1 MIILKIVVV
10 LVAIVSVAA
19 VVALFTKDKYT
30 LTRDIVIDRA
40 KPEVFAFIKLNKNQ
54 KSYSK
59 WLSLDPNTKIELRGA
74 EDGTRGSILAFESKD
89 RKTGKGEWET
99 KKVLEN
105 ERVEFELRFLEPF
118 AFVANGHFSI
128 ESVTANQTKII
139 WVYNS
144 GMDWPMN
151 FMLLFLDM
159 DEIVGNDIQTSL
171 ISLKNN
177 LEN

>member
-1 MIILKIVVV
+1 MIIIKIVVV

-19 VVALFTKDKYT
+19 VVALFTKNKYT
-30 LTRDIVIDRA
+30 LTRNIVINRS
-40 KPEVFAFIKLNKNQ
+40 KPEVFNFIKLNKNQ

-74 EDGTRGSILAFESKD
+74 EDGTPGAILAFESKD
-89 RKTGKGEWET
+89 QKAGKGEWET
-99 KKVLEN
+99 KKVQEY

-118 AFVANGHFSI
+118 EFVANGYFSTQEI
-128 ESVTANQTKII
+128 TGGQTRIT

-159 DEIVGNDIQTSL
+159 DKIVGNDIQVSL
-171 ISLKNN
+171 ASLKSQ
-177 LEN
+177 LEG

>member
-19 VVALFTKDKYT
+19 VVALFTKNKYT
-30 LTRDIVIDRA
+30 LTRAIVINRP
-40 KPEVFAFIKLNKNQ
+40 KQEVFSFIKLNKNQ

-59 WLSLDPNTKIELRGA
+59 WLSLDPNTKIELRGS
-74 EDGTRGSILAFESKD
+74 EDGTPGSILSFQSKD
-89 RKTGKGEWET
+89 KKAGTGEWET
-99 KKVLEN
+99 TKVLED

-118 AFVANGHFSI
+118 AFVATGHFST
-128 ESVTANQTKII
+128 EAVSAEQTKIT

-151 FMLLFLDM
+151 FMLLFMDM
-159 DEIVGNDIQTSL
+159 DKIVGNDIQTSL
-171 ISLKNN
+171 VALKNN
-177 LEN
+177 LEY

>member
-19 VVALFTKDKYT
+19 VVALFTKNKYT
-30 LTRDIVIDRA
+30 LTREIVINRS
-40 KPEVFAFIKLNKNQ
+40 KPEVFDFIKLNKNQ
-54 KSYSK
+54 KLYSK
-59 WLSLDPNTKIELRGA
+59 WLSLDPNTKIELRGS
-74 EDGTRGSILAFESKD
+74 EDGTPGSILAFESKN
-89 RKTGKGEWET
+89 KKVGKGEWET
-99 KKVLEN
+99 TKVLEY
-105 ERVEFELRFLEPF
+105 ERVEFQLRFLEPF
-118 AFVANGHFSI
+118 AFVADGYFYTKAVST
-128 ESVTANQTKII
+128 EQTKIT

-159 DEIVGNDIQTSL
+159 DKIVGNDIQASL
-171 ISLKNN
+171 TSLKNK